1 MIKSPHT
8 LSKVWIINRVLHN
21 LYGGLHWHRFGVGL
35 LDDTSL
41 LLGLRREGLLCALAD
56 MDRILG
62 SAQIELQME
71 TKALKE
77 KPSTSSRK
85 RVVSVR
91 QPDRNVDVT
100 SKRKSSTKV
109 HSSQSRRLQLAQKKV
124 YFMMCWVNEQPKEA
138 YDVLVSSVQEEKSLL
153 IVCDSSNSS
162 KVENIVFNNEKIV
175 KEGEGPTASKKLL
188 IQEVG

>member
-1 MIKSPHT
+1 MTKSPHT
-8 LSKVWIINRVLHN
+8 LCKVWVTDSVHN
-21 LYGGLHWHRFGVGL
+21 LNGGLHWHRFGVGL
-35 LDDTSL
+35 LDDISL

-124 YFMMCWVNEQPKEA
+124 YFMMCWVNEQPEEA

-175 KEGEGPTASKKLL
+175 KEGEGPTASKKVL

>member
-1 MIKSPHT
+1 M
-8 LSKVWIINRVLHN
+8 
-21 LYGGLHWHRFGVGL
+21 GGCIGHRFGVGL

-56 MDRILG
+56 MHRNLG

-71 TKALKE
+71 TKALRE
-77 KPSTSSRK
+77 KHSTSSQK
-85 RVVSVR
+85 RVAPLR

-109 HSSQSRRLQLAQKKV
+109 HRSQSRRLQLAQKKV

-138 YDVLVSSVQEEKSLL
+138 YDVLVSSVQKEKSLL

-162 KVENIVFNNEKIV
+162 NYETIVFNNEKIV
-175 KEGEGPTASKKLL
+175 KEGQGPTATSKKLL